1 MSVGVFCTALHW
13 LHLKEA
19 LSNMFLGAGVE
30 VKEHCLPGFPWSS
43 NTILCVGVSS
53 SECRLCILHSLEF
66 PAYSMVCL
74 AGSLLS
80 LLVVSAEQ
88 SCSYLFVV
96 GCSLYTPPLTRW
108 RMGAE
113 LIYKDSKM
121 IKIMLLKGSI
131 RSTDGEDFCCSVF
144 SQPQVA
150 SGTTQ
155 GAGRAFQAPQHE
167 ARAPSDRP
175 TLANIQPGLQHSP
188 DFWGKKI
195 NISKAEHFH
204 EWYFFSPG
212 CCKINVS
219 PVHSEMLCQN
229 CWCWHMRRGL
239 PLAEQPAEHPPCSQG
254 LWAWGCCA
262 LKNPIWVVKHW
273 QESIPACGSTWRK
286 FYLLPL

>member
-1 MSVGVFCTALHW
+1 MQAVHSPQPGIPCLLHGLPCWITALP
-13 LHLKEA
+13 
-19 LSNMFLGAGVE
+19 AG
-30 VKEHCLPGFPWSS
+30 G
-43 NTILCVGVSS
+43 
-53 SECRLCILHSLEF
+53 ECRAELLL
-66 PAYSMVCL
+66 PVC
-74 AGSLLS
+74 GW
-80 LLVVSAEQ
+80 
-88 SCSYLFVV
+88 LFIVH
-96 GCSLYTPPLTRW
+96 TTFDTWW

-113 LIYKDSKM
+113 LICKDSKM

-204 EWYFFSPG
+204 E
-212 CCKINVS
+212 
-219 PVHSEMLCQN
+219 
-229 CWCWHMRRGL
+229 
-239 PLAEQPAEHPPCSQG
+239 
-254 LWAWGCCA
+254 
-262 LKNPIWVVKHW
+262 
-273 QESIPACGSTWRK
+273 
-286 FYLLPL
+286 